1 MNEEYTEPETTNVIG
16 LQFSIMSPE
25 EIKERSVVEITR
37 HETFDKD
44 FPVVKG
50 LFDIRMGTTEMGKIC
65 GTCGQN
71 NINCPGHFGHIDLAR
86 PTYHYQFMNTI
97 QKILKCTCIQ
107 CSKLLI
113 NKSSSQVKNLMK
125 KSNKYRWN
133 EVYNMSQK
141 ITRCGQES
149 EDGCG
154 AKQPDRLKVDGVD
167 GIIATWNKLDTEN
180 KEVKNQKLTIE
191 NVKEIF
197 ERITDEDIN
206 ILGFSDLWC
215 RPEWMICTVFPI
227 PPPSVR
233 PSVKQEDSQRM
244 DDDLTH
250 KLCDIVKVNN
260 VLKQKIESNSRI
272 EVINDW
278 SKVLQYH
285 IATLVD
291 NELPSVAQSVHRS
304 GRPLKAIR
312 QRLKG
317 KDGRIRN
324 NLMGKRVD
332 FSGRSVI
339 TPDPNIELD
348 ELGVPFAIAQNLTYP
363 ETVNKYNEH
372 KLNDLLSNGYNK
384 YPGIKSIIQNGVTKT
399 ITENNIND
407 IELERGDIVHR
418 HLMDGDFVLF
428 NRQPSLHKMSMMGHR
443 VKVMKGDTFRLNVSV
458 TPPYNADFDGD
469 EMNMH
474 APQSI
479 ATVSE
484 LMNIASVVYQII
496 SPRENKPIITIVNCT
511 YTLRNMH
518 IHFISIK
525 ICII

>member
-317 KDGRIRN
+317 KEGRIRK

-372 KLNDLLSNGYNK
+372 K
-384 YPGIKSIIQNGVTKT
+384 
-399 ITENNIND
+399 
-407 IELERGDIVHR
+407 
-418 HLMDGDFVLF
+418 
-428 NRQPSLHKMSMMGHR
+428 
-443 VKVMKGDTFRLNVSV
+443 
-458 TPPYNADFDGD
+458 
-469 EMNMH
+469 
-474 APQSI
+474 
-479 ATVSE
+479 
-484 LMNIASVVYQII
+484 
-496 SPRENKPIITIVNCT
+496 
-511 YTLRNMH
+511 
-518 IHFISIK
+518 
-525 ICII
+525 